1 MTYQKNVTF
10 LEDLPDIDDIQD
22 KVNKKYIR
30 KFDNDVIPE
39 SGMYSHA
46 KPSQQQYHQ
55 SYEQPNINAY
65 KQPYEDYEE
74 NYENTYDNMSKAS
87 RGLNG
92 SSTSANTINADELN
106 CRDIANHIANC
117 PVCSSLYGSNEKI
130 FYFVIIVLI
139 IVILML
145 INKLLEKM

>member
-1 MTYQKNVTF
+1 MTYSKNVTF
-10 LEDLPDIDDIQD
+10 LNDLPDIDDIQD

-30 KFDNDVIPE
+30 NFDNDVIPE
-39 SGMYSHA
+39 SGMYQV
-46 KPSQQQYHQ
+46 KPNQQQYHQ
-55 SYEQPNINAY
+55 SYEQPNINSY
-65 KQPYEDYEE
+65 KQPYEDFEE

-87 RGLNG
+87 RGIN
-92 SSTSANTINADELN
+92 SVNTINSDELN